1 MKVGNRVSTIRSIQ
15 QKFASVADPYKR
27 EKLIRAALGRSKI
40 KLSEFEFGIKKT
52 FGGKNKLINEWLK
65 DAVNSKKS
73 SIPTRKLDRMLN
85 NANRNASATETQ
97 AYIKRMRQGK
107 KKYPLATIPKP
118 KRRRRMFASNP
129 IIDGALTYG
138 GGALATVG
146 VGVGAR
152 KIMEKRK
159 NRELS
164 ALNELFEFDN
174 NPDAY
179 KSNMDYGSRK
189 SGRLK
194 GMRASA
200 LRDEAIRRRKRIVRG
215 GGAAAILG
223 LGAYG
228 GVKLMKRRKNESA

>member
-40 KLSEFEFGIKKT
+40 KLSEFEFGIRLAGQTYNKKLFT
-52 FGGKNKLINEWLK
+52 
-65 DAVNSKKS
+65 
-73 SIPTRKLDRMLN
+73 PPRKLDRMLN

-107 KKYPLATIPKP
+107 KKYPLATIPEP
-118 KRRRRMFASNP
+118 KRRRNKYIKP
-129 IIDGALTYG
+129 ALYG

-146 VGVGAR
+146 AGVGTKR
-152 KIMEKRK
+152 VMDKRK
-159 NRELS
+159 ERKTQFS
-164 ALNELFEFDN
+164 ALNELFDWEEE
-174 NPDAY
+174 AAKKWY
-179 KSNMDYGSRK
+179 AQR
-189 SGRLK
+189 GRLK

-228 GVKLMKRRKNESA
+228 GVKLMKRKKNESA